1 MPLICG
7 SKRLKNQINLIIFNQ
22 LYTTISEN
30 MSNKRFC
37 LISTWLLRNLT
48 SINKLHQKCNQ
59 NSSKTLEFFIN
70 LKNHST
76 ISSKNVR
83 EDLSTRLSSIFT
95 VESTLRE
102 ELSFNIKVLL
112 KKCIS
117 SELVSLK
124 SLTTK
129 MMKLTRKSQFFSC
142 LSTHTSVIITF
153 YVT

>member
-30 MSNKRFC
+30 TSNKRFC
-37 LISTWLLRNLT
+37 LISTWLLKNST

-59 NSSKTLEFFIN
+59 NLFKTLEFSIN
-70 LKNHST
+70 LKNRSI
-76 ISSKNVR
+76 ISSKNAK
-83 EDLSTRLSSIFT
+83 EDLSMRLSSIYT
-95 VESTLRE
+95 VESMLLE
-102 ELSFNIKVLL
+102 ELSFNIRVSL

-117 SELVSLK
+117 SELVLSK

-129 MMKLTRKSQFFSC
+129 MMKLTRKSQFFSY
-142 LSTHTSVIITF
+142 LSIHTLVIITF